1 MGRALSLFLLALL
14 LPKALGQSV
23 NCDATDLVYD
33 FSAPGSLTQVT
44 VAGQPYYLANLASY
58 LLLLDGTTPMRFLPT
73 VVSGAPGGAYRMA
86 CTVRTP
92 NRDAIR
98 GGTLC
103 GAGRKFC
110 LRVTGVSGS
119 LPVDWTSRL
128 YVMVQVISGNATS
141 FAPTPTLLS
150 AVPDNRGLAD
160 IGRNTTATLHIYY
173 WVEVNPYDLFP
184 TLPATGTL
192 TLTYQVQGD

>member
-14 LPKALGQSV
+14 LPEALGQSV
-23 NCDATDLVYD
+23 DCDATDLVYD

-44 VAGQPYYLANLASY
+44 VAGQPYYVANQASY
-58 LLLLDGTTPMRFLPT
+58 LLLLGGTGPMRFLPT
-73 VVSGAPGGAYRMA
+73 VVTGVPGGVYWMP

-92 NRDAIR
+92 NRDPIR

-103 GAGRKFC
+103 GAGRRFC
-110 LRVTGVSGS
+110 LRVTDVSGS

-128 YVMVQVISGNATS
+128 YVLVQVVSGKATS
-141 FAPTPTLLS
+141 RVANPTLLS
-150 AVPDNRGLAD
+150 AVSDNRGLAD
-160 IGRNTTATLHIYY
+160 VERNTTATLHIYY
-173 WVEVNPYDLFP
+173 WVELAPGDLFP
-184 TLPATGTL
+184 TLPATGAL

>member
-1 MGRALSLFLLALL
+1 MGRALSLLLLAFL

-23 NCDATDLVYD
+23 NCEATDLLYD

-44 VAGQPYYLANLASY
+44 VAGQDYYVANQASY
-58 LLLLDGTTPMRFLPT
+58 LLLLGGTTSMRFLPT
-73 VVSGAPGGAYRMA
+73 AVTGGTLYRMA

-92 NRDAIR
+92 NRDPIR

-103 GAGRKFC
+103 GAGRRFC
-110 LRVTGVSGS
+110 LRVTDVSGS

-128 YVMVQVISGNATS
+128 YVLVQVVSGNATS
-141 FAPTPTLLS
+141 LAPTPTLLS

-160 IGRNTTATLHIYY
+160 VQRNTTATLHIYY
-173 WVEVNPYDLFP
+173 WVELAPGDLFP
-184 TLPATGTL
+184 TLPATGAL

>member
-1 MGRALSLFLLALL
+1 
-14 LPKALGQSV
+14 V
-23 NCDATDLVYD
+23 DCDATDLLYD
-33 FSAPGSLTQVT
+33 FSAPGSLTQAT
-44 VAGQPYYLANLASY
+44 VAGQPYYVANQASY
-58 LLLLDGTTPMRFLPT
+58 LLLLEGTAPMRFLPT
-73 VVSGAPGGAYRMA
+73 AVTGGTLYRVA

-92 NRDAIR
+92 TWDVI
-98 GGTLC
+98 GGVLC
-103 GAGRKFC
+103 GAGRRFC

-128 YVMVQVISGNATS
+128 YVMVQVVSGNATS

-160 IGRNTTATLHIYY
+160 VQRNTTATLHIYY
-173 WVEVNPYDLFP
+173 WVELAPGDLFP
-184 TLPATGTL
+184 TLPATGAL

>member
-1 MGRALSLFLLALL
+1 MGRALSLLLLALL
-14 LPKALGQSV
+14 LPKALGQRV
-23 NCDATDLVYD
+23 DCEATDLLYD

-44 VAGQPYYLANLASY
+44 VAGQPYYVANLASY
-58 LLLLDGTTPMRFLPT
+58 LLLLDGTGPMRFLPT
-73 VVSGAPGGAYRMA
+73 AVTGGTGYRVA

-92 NRDAIR
+92 NRDPTR

-103 GAGRKFC
+103 GAGRRFC

-128 YVMVQVISGNATS
+128 YVLVQVVSGNATS
-141 FAPTPTLLS
+141 LAPTPTLLS

-160 IGRNTTATLHIYY
+160 VQRNTIATLHIYY
-173 WVEVNPYDLFP
+173 WVELAPGDLFP
-184 TLPATGTL
+184 ALPATGAL

>member
-1 MGRALSLFLLALL
+1 MGRALSLLLLAFL

-23 NCDATDLVYD
+23 NCEATDLLYD
-33 FSAPGSLTQVT
+33 FSAPGSLTWVN
-44 VAGQPYYLANLASY
+44 VAGQDYYVANQASY
-58 LLLLDGTTPMRFLPT
+58 LLLLDGAGPMRFLPT
-73 VVSGAPGGAYRMA
+73 AVTGGTLYRVA

-92 NRDAIR
+92 NRNPIR

-103 GAGRKFC
+103 GAGRNFC

-119 LPVDWTSRL
+119 LPVDWTTRL
-128 YVMVQVISGNATS
+128 YVLVQVVSGNATS

-160 IGRNTTATLHIYY
+160 VQRNTTATLHIYY
-173 WVEVNPYDLFP
+173 WVELAPGDLFP

>member
-1 MGRALSLFLLALL
+1 MGRALSLFLLAFL

-23 NCDATDLVYD
+23 NCDATDLLYD

-44 VAGQPYYLANLASY
+44 EAGQPYYVANLASY
-58 LLLLDGTTPMRFLPT
+58 LLLLGGTAPMRFLPT
-73 VVSGAPGGAYRMA
+73 AVTGAPGGVYRVA
-86 CTVRTP
+86 CTVQTP
-92 NRDAIR
+92 NRDATR
-98 GGTLC
+98 GGALC
-103 GAGRKFC
+103 GAGKKYC
-110 LRVTGVSGS
+110 LRVTDVSGS
-119 LPVDWTSRL
+119 LLVDWTTRL

-160 IGRNTTATLHIYY
+160 IGRNTTAVLHIYY
-173 WVEVNPYDLFP
+173 WVEVSPYDLFP
-184 TLPATGTL
+184 TLPATGAL

>member
-1 MGRALSLFLLALL
+1 MGRALSLLLLAFLF
-14 LPKALGQSV
+14 PKALGQSV
-23 NCDATDLVYD
+23 DCEATDLLYD
-33 FSAPGSLTQVT
+33 FSAPGPLTSVT
-44 VAGQPYYLANLASY
+44 VGGQPYYVANLASY
-58 LLLLDGTTPMRFLPT
+58 LLLLDSTTPMRFLPT
-73 VVSGAPGGAYRMA
+73 AVTGAPGGVYRVA

-92 NRDAIR
+92 NRDPIR

-128 YVMVQVISGNATS
+128 YVLVQVVSGNATS
-141 FAPTPTLLS
+141 LAPTPTFLS

-160 IGRNTTATLHIYY
+160 VQRNTIATLHIYY
-173 WVEVNPYDLFP
+173 WVELAPGDLFP
-184 TLPATGTL
+184 ALPATGAL

>member
-1 MGRALSLFLLALL
+1 MGRALSLFLLAFF

-23 NCDATDLVYD
+23 NCEATDLVYD

-44 VAGQPYYLANLASY
+44 VAGQPYYVANQASY
-58 LLLLDGTTPMRFLPT
+58 LLLLDGTGPMRFLPT
-73 VVSGAPGGAYRMA
+73 AVTGAPGGVYRVA

-92 NRDAIR
+92 NRDATR

-103 GAGRKFC
+103 GAGKKFC
-110 LRVTGVSGS
+110 LRVTDVSGS

-128 YVMVQVISGNATS
+128 YVLVQVVSGNATS

-160 IGRNTTATLHIYY
+160 IGKNTTATLHIYY
-173 WVEVNPYDLFP
+173 WVELAPGDFFP
-184 TLPATGTL
+184 TLPATGAL

>member
-1 MGRALSLFLLALL
+1 MGRALSLFLLAFL

-23 NCDATDLVYD
+23 NCDATDLSYD
-33 FSAPGSLTQVT
+33 FSAPGPLTSVT
-44 VAGQPYYLANLASY
+44 VGGQPYYVANQASY
-58 LLLLDGTTPMRFLPT
+58 LLLLDGTGPMRFLPT
-73 VVSGAPGGAYRMA
+73 AVTGGTLYRMA

-98 GGTLC
+98 GGALC

-110 LRVTGVSGS
+110 LRVTDVSGS

-128 YVMVQVISGNATS
+128 YVLVQVVSGNATS

-160 IGRNTTATLHIYY
+160 IGRNTTALLHIYY
-173 WVEVNPYDLFP
+173 WVEVSPYDLFP
-184 TLPATGTL
+184 TLPATGAL

>member
-44 VAGQPYYLANLASY
+44 VAGQPYYVANLASY
-58 LLLLDGTTPMRFLPT
+58 LLLLGGAPPMRFLPT
-73 VVSGAPGGAYRMA
+73 AVTGGTLYRVA

-103 GAGRKFC
+103 GAGRRFC

-160 IGRNTTATLHIYY
+160 IGKNTTATLHIYY
-173 WVEVNPYDLFP
+173 WVELAPGDLFP
-184 TLPATGTL
+184 ALPATGAL
-192 TLTYQVQGD
+192 TLTYEVQGD